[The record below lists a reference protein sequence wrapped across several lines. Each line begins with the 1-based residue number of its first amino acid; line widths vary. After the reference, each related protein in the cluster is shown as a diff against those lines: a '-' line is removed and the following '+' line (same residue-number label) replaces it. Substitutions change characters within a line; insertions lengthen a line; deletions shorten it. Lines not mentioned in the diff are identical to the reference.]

1 MLLPLALLLLLTLA
15 QAKPAKPVAPP
26 KPDFF
31 TSTYAIDEMR
41 GKQAVME
48 TTMGTVVMQLLP
60 DSAPNHVA
68 HFITLAREGAYD
80 GTAFHRVVRY
90 GIIQGGDPISRDP
103 ARKADY
109 GSGGMNRLRA
119 ESRDEPHTAGAVA
132 AVLAPGVPDS
142 GGAQFF
148 ICATDQP
155 GLDGQYTVFARV
167 VEGIEVVQSLSAVEA
182 DADGRPLE
190 RLDIIGVTIRDTPP
204 EPFSEETD
212 TELAS
217 FEAVVETSMGEI
229 ALEML
234 PDKAP
239 RTVRAFLRMATADVY
254 DGIAVHRVSTN
265 FVIQTGALSHR
276 SQPLLASQQRLVG
289 NLPPEFTDTPN
300 VPGVVSMARG
310 DDPGSGSTSFF
321 ICIGQCRSLD
331 GQYTVFARVIRGMDV
346 VNAIAGVAV
355 DGETPVTPITMNGI
369 RVERR

>member
-1 MLLPLALLLLLTLA
+1 MLLPLALLLLLATV
-15 QAKPAKPVAPP
+15 QTRPAAPP
-26 KPDFF
+26 KSGFF
-31 TSTYAIDEMR
+31 TSSYTVEEMR

-68 HFITLAREGAYD
+68 HFMTLARDGAYA

-90 GIIQGGDPISRDP
+90 GIIQGGDPVSRDP
-103 ARKADY
+103 ARKTEY

-132 AVLAPGVPDS
+132 SVLAPGAPDS

-167 VEGIEVVQSLSAVEA
+167 VEGLDVVQSLSAVDA

-190 RLDIIGVTIRDTPP
+190 RIDIIGVTIRDTPP
-204 EPFSEETD
+204 EPFAEETD
-212 TELAS
+212 PELAS
-217 FEAVVETSMGEI
+217 FEAVIETSMGEI

-239 RTVRAFLRMATADVY
+239 RTVRAFLRMADAGVY
-254 DGIAVHRVSTN
+254 DGIAVHRVSPN

-276 SQPLLASQQRLVG
+276 SQPLRASQQRLVG

-300 VPGVVSMARG
+300 EPGVVSMARG
-310 DDPGSGSTSFF
+310 EDPASGSTSFF
-321 ICIGQCRSLD
+321 ICTGQCRSLD

-346 VNAIAGVAV
+346 VNAIAGVV
-355 DGETPVTPITMNGI
+355 VEGEAPVTLITMNGI